1 MRLFVTGG
9 AGTGKSF
16 LIAALHELG
25 VRAHLGIV
33 MSQVAVR
40 LAAPTGVAASN
51 IGGSTLHHML
61 SLPVEDVRRGRGAAS
76 IHYRA
81 LQGEKLQVRGV
92 CTFVST

>member
-1 MRLFVTGG
+1 
-9 AGTGKSF
+9 
-16 LIAALHELG
+16 
-25 VRAHLGIV
+25 

-81 LQGEKLQVRGV
+81 LQGEKLQVRRV
-92 CTFVST
+92 CTFVSM